1 MRSTIAIAVFLVA
14 MCLEVSA
21 QHERSAGDES
31 AMVLSLENA
40 WNQAE
45 VKHDAKA
52 LSLMLAEIFD
62 FTDDTG
68 HFMNKRQW
76 LAHIEDDDDN
86 VELLG
91 NSEMVVHLHGDVAI
105 AIGKY
110 RVQTNNKGQSLT
122 RLDRFTD
129 TWIKRHSEWKCVA
142 SQATVISH

>member
-1 MRSTIAIAVFLVA
+1 MRSKIAIAVFLVA

-21 QHERSAGDES
+21 QQERLAGDES
-31 AMVLSLENA
+31 ARLVSLENI

-52 LSLMLAEIFD
+52 LSLMLAETFD
-62 FTDDTG
+62 FTDDAG
-68 HFMNKRQW
+68 QFMNKRQW
-76 LAHIEDDDDN
+76 LAHIEDEGDN

-110 RVQTNNKGQSLT
+110 RVQTNNNGQKLV

-142 SQATVISH
+142 SQATVISR

>member
-1 MRSTIAIAVFLVA
+1 MRRAIPIAVLLVA
-14 MCLEVSA
+14 TCLAVVA
-21 QHERSAGDES
+21 QHGRVAHDES
-31 AMVLSLENA
+31 ARVLSLENA

-45 VKHDAKA
+45 GKHDARA

-76 LAHIEDDDDN
+76 LAHIEDEGN
-86 VELLG
+86 HIELLG

-110 RVQTNNKGQSLT
+110 QVQTNNKGQ
-122 RLDRFTD
+122 RLARFDRFTD
-129 TWIKRHSEWKCVA
+129 TWIRRNGEWKCVA
-142 SQATVISH
+142 SQATAISH